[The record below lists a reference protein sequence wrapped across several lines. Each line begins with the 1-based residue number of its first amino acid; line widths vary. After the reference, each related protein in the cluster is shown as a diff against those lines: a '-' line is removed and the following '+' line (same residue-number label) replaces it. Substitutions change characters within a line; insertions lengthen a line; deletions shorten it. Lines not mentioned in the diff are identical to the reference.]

1 MQHERADLLRRRQR
15 LAAEALSGRLNRRQ
29 ILQRGAALGLGATA
43 LSGLL
48 GDARR
53 AAAQTPAATSGHVVS
68 WAPSGQRWELAQKAV
83 YPLFQEKFPDIAVEW
98 VVEPEADYSPR
109 TVIELSAKSDKFDI
123 LQEDYNFVPQ
133 LIALGALEPIQPYL
147 ERDPAY
153 MEDILAD
160 VPENV
165 MELYRDKPA
174 ADGGILYGLPPDSNC
189 QLQYYR
195 IDILEQAGFDKPAD
209 TWDDAIEI
217 AKTLAESGTK
227 QTGTTLRRGL
237 FAGGVFITIL
247 RSYGGDWFDKMEPG
261 AFNPTLNTEAGN
273 SALQV
278 LLALKPYLEDGAL
291 NASDDESNPAM
302 ANGTWTFAPVQWGGT
317 TMNDPNFTEFYEVW
331 GSTRVPRGNV
341 EGGDHR
347 PHMGGLGLI
356 IPSYSHN
363 KDAAWEFVK
372 FCNAG
377 DKQDPAIGKA
387 WVDGTGQPARASLLK
402 EYAPIRAHFA
412 ALQESLPTAVRYP
425 AIPESN
431 ALYEAVGNEV
441 AAVMTGEKDVEAALK
456 DMEASARQIMQDA
469 GYYS

>member
-83 YPLFQEKFPDIAVEW
+83 YPLFQEKFPDITVEW

-133 LIALGALEPIQPYL
+133 LIALGALEPLQPYL

-153 MEDILAD
+153 MDDILAD

-165 MELYRDKPA
+165 MDLYRDKPA

-195 IDILEQAGFDKPAD
+195 IDVLEQAGIAKPAD

-217 AKTLAESGTK
+217 ARTLAESGTK
-227 QTGTTLRRGL
+227 QTGTTLRRG
-237 FAGGVFITIL
+237 
-247 RSYGGDWFDKMEPG
+247 
-261 AFNPTLNTEAGN
+261 
-273 SALQV
+273 
-278 LLALKPYLEDGAL
+278 
-291 NASDDESNPAM
+291 
-302 ANGTWTFAPVQWGGT
+302 
-317 TMNDPNFTEFYEVW
+317 
-331 GSTRVPRGNV
+331 
-341 EGGDHR
+341 
-347 PHMGGLGLI
+347 
-356 IPSYSHN
+356 
-363 KDAAWEFVK
+363 
-372 FCNAG
+372 
-377 DKQDPAIGKA
+377 
-387 WVDGTGQPARASLLK
+387 
-402 EYAPIRAHFA
+402 
-412 ALQESLPTAVRYP
+412 
-425 AIPESN
+425 
-431 ALYEAVGNEV
+431 
-441 AAVMTGEKDVEAALK
+441 
-456 DMEASARQIMQDA
+456 
-469 GYYS
+469 